1 MHSLTSSLVVPCD
14 TCCTAF
20 DISAGCPVEF
30 FRRSSSALSGLEF
43 DLREALSL
51 ASLPL
56 SPRVFAVV
64 LNDGSA
70 NDGDGTIQGY
80 GMVVFNRGPRASI
93 SAVRTA
99 IRAATPFED
108 LELPSTS
115 LLYSQWVEQQQ
126 QQQRVLRASKQ
137 DVQSFKRLLQ
147 NNQVTLRKE
156 MFPSAVV
163 I

>member
-14 TCCTAF
+14 TGCTAF
-20 DISAGCPVEF
+20 VISAGCPVEF

-126 QQQRVLRASKQ
+126 QRVLRASKQ

-156 MFPSAVV
+156 MFPSAIV